1 MNKINKICI
10 ITDFYPT
17 EKVPKYT
24 FVEQLVLAWAK
35 IGIEC
40 TVLTP
45 SSLTHVLIRGAE
57 LKPKEKKVNYAGN
70 IISVYSPRYVSYSM
84 KKIGKL
90 NFAKYSIDA
99 YINCCMKFIKKN
111 KTDYDVFYGH
121 FIHNGIVAAQ
131 LSEKYEIPAF
141 FAYGEN
147 TTYSIDYLGDK
158 KTKELIKSIRGAIAV
173 STVNKNIL
181 VEKKL
186 VKSENIEVIPN
197 AVDKSI
203 FFPREKYQMREKYG
217 FEKNDFIIAFV
228 GYFIHIKGPDR
239 LSNAIK
245 KLQNDNIKSIFI
257 GEGKIKPSCEGII
270 FEGRKSRNEIA
281 EMLSAS
287 DIFVLPTIAE
297 GCCNAIIEAMS
308 CGLPIVSSK
317 ESFNNDLLDESCSI
331 RVDSMNVQEIANAI
345 AELYSDKKLRQKLSE
360 GAIAKSAKMEINY
373 RARNIIEFIETKI

>member
-1 MNKINKICI
+1 MDKIKKICI

-24 FVEQLVLAWAK
+24 FVEQLVFAWAK

-45 SSLTHVLIRGAE
+45 SSLTHIIVRGAE
-57 LKPKEKKVNYAGN
+57 LKPKITKVDYQGN
-70 IISVYSPRYVSYSM
+70 VISVYSPRYLSYSM
-84 KKIGKL
+84 KKIGRI
-90 NFAKYSIDA
+90 NFARYSLNA
-99 YINCCMKFIKKN
+99 YINCCMNFFKKH
-111 KTDYDVFYGH
+111 KTDYDVIYGH
-121 FIHNGIVAAQ
+121 FMHNGMVAAQ
-131 LSEKYEIPAF
+131 LGKKYEIPAF

-158 KTKELIKSIRGAIAV
+158 KTKELIKNINGVIAV

-186 VKSENIEVIPN
+186 VPGSNIEVFPN
-197 AVDKSI
+197 AVDKSV
-203 FFPREKYQMREKYG
+203 FYPREKYQMRKKYG
-217 FEKNDFIIAFV
+217 FGENDFIIVFV

-239 LSNAIK
+239 LSEAIK
-245 KLQNDNIKSIFI
+245 KLQNNNIKSIFI

-270 FEGRKSRNEIA
+270 FQGRLSRNEIA
-281 EMLSAS
+281 EMLSAA

-308 CGLPIVSSK
+308 CGLPIVSSTK
-317 ESFNNDLLDESCSI
+317 SFNDDIIDESCSI
-331 RVDSMNVQEIANAI
+331 RVDSMNVEEIADAI
-345 AELYSDKKLRQKLSE
+345 DELYKDKELRQNLSK
-360 GAIAKSAKMEINY
+360 GSIAKSGKMEINC
-373 RARNIIEFIETKI
+373 RAKKIVEFMETKI